1 MPSRH
6 VLREFAEN
14 EIYHVFNRGV
24 EKRIIFQDE
33 KDYRIFTYYLFIY
46 LAPLDLVNSVYPN
59 LPLRLQAKN
68 LNKEVELLS
77 YCLMPNHFHFLL
89 KQNSADGI
97 IKLMKQL
104 TNAYTLYFNQKNKR
118 VGGLVQGRYKA
129 VRIETDEQLIHVS
142 RYIHLNPVA
151 SSIVKLPEEY
161 QWSSYSEFLDEK
173 NEKICRTKQIL
184 EHFSSRQNYKRFVQ
198 DHADYLESLE
208 LVDSKLLDEDSE
220 F

>member
-33 KDYRIFTYYLFIY
+33 KDYRIFIYYLFIY
-46 LAPLDLVNSVYPN
+46 LSPLDIAISLYPN

-68 LNKEVELLS
+68 LHKEVELLS
-77 YCLMPNHFHFLL
+77 FALMPNHFHFLL
-89 KQNSADGI
+89 KQNTPDGI

-104 TNAYTLYFNQKNKR
+104 TNAYTLYFNQRYKR

-142 RYIHLNPVA
+142 RYIHLNPVVA
-151 SSIVKLPEEY
+151 SIVKLPEEY
-161 QWSSYSEFLDEK
+161 QWSSYCEFIYEK
-173 NEKICRTKQIL
+173 NEKICKTKHVL
-184 EHFSSRQNYKRFVQ
+184 EHFSSRQDYEKFVQ
-198 DHADYLESLE
+198 NQADYLGSLE
-208 LVDSKLLDEDSE
+208 IVESKLLDNDSE